1 MDVPSAEQREF
12 HDFEKSGWKTAAAGY
27 HDHIEPLTNQSVEPL
42 LKAANCGPGVH
53 LLDVCTGPGHVAGRA
68 AELGARVTGMD
79 FSAPMIAQA
88 SRRFTAPGFIVG
100 DAEVFP
106 FRSEAFDAVVTNFGV
121 LHLGR
126 PDAFLLEAH
135 RALRRGGRLA
145 FTVWAPQEEAVG
157 FGIVLK
163 AVQEYGNPAVTLPAG
178 PPFFRFSDTQETIRS
193 LEQAGFTGAVVER
206 VPQMWRLTNPDGL
219 FQAMMNASVRT
230 RGLLHAQTPES
241 LKAIQGALYSEVEK
255 QRRGD
260 AYELPMPAVLATA
273 VKP

>member
-1 MDVPSAEQREF
+1 
-12 HDFEKSGWKTAAAGY
+12 
-27 HDHIEPLTNQSVEPL
+27 
-42 LKAANCGPGVH
+42 
-53 LLDVCTGPGHVAGRA
+53 
-68 AELGARVTGMD
+68 MD

-88 SRRFTAPGFIVG
+88 SRRFTAPRFVVG
-100 DAEVFP
+100 DAEDLP
-106 FRSEAFDAVVTNFGV
+106 FRSDTFDAVVTNFGV

-135 RALRRGGRLA
+135 RTLRSGGRLG
-145 FTVWAPQEEAVG
+145 FTVWAPPEETLG

-163 AVQEYGNPAVTLPAG
+163 AVQEHGDPAVALPAG
-178 PPFFRFSDTQETIRS
+178 PPFFRFSDALEAIRS
-193 LEQAGFTGAVVER
+193 LEQAGFTGAAVQR
-206 VPQMWRLTNPDGL
+206 VPQLWRLGNPDGL

-230 RGLLHAQTPES
+230 RGLLRAQTPET
-241 LKAIQGALYSEVEK
+241 LKAIQGALYRAVER